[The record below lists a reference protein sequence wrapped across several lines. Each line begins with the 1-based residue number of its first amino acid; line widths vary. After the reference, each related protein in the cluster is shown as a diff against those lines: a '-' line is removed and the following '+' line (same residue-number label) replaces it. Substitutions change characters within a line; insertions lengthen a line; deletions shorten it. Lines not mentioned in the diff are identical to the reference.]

1 MKMAVALRTNKWKV
15 KWNANSNLVLH
26 NPLKVNR
33 LCNDADSDMI
43 DDIFIMSIKSMITK
57 VFTVVGSYDL
67 FQRPVKDS
75 RQTMSMPNNPLRQIM
90 GGSDVNPAFTT
101 RVNPKATELY
111 IRLPLLAEWYKK
123 VFDLNQ
129 TA

>member
-1 MKMAVALRTNKWKV
+1 MKMGVALRTNKWKV
-15 KWNANSNLVLH
+15 RWNANSNLVLH

-67 FQRPVKDS
+67 F
-75 RQTMSMPNNPLRQIM
+75 
-90 GGSDVNPAFTT
+90 
-101 RVNPKATELY
+101 
-111 IRLPLLAEWYKK
+111 
-123 VFDLNQ
+123 
-129 TA
+129 